1 MRKIDR
7 LAEIKTLLAKIKS
20 TEQIGTV
27 IPQETVDSLLGA
39 FSSLE
44 KTLREY
50 IQEITQD
57 KIIAIIDKLKIKEVL
72 TREELGYV
80 ELWIVGDAEYYTR
93 LKINFGQRLREVRR
107 NLEDVKGYDGTKLDL
122 EASNMLRAVLK
133 DGVRNLSDLD
143 YFIREEERVGHF
155 KKSIQQ
161 LDDDARD
168 MLIEILEGKLE
179 SEEF

>member
-7 LAEIKTLLAKIKS
+7 LAEIKSLLERVKSTDQVETVISQEIVDDLLAS
-20 TEQIGTV
+20 
-27 IPQETVDSLLGA
+27 

-50 IQEITQD
+50 IQELTQD
-57 KIIAIIDKLKIKEVL
+57 RITVIIDKLRRKEVL
-72 TREELGYV
+72 TREELGCI

-93 LKINFGQRLREVRR
+93 LKLNFGQRLRELRR
-107 NLEDVKGYDGTKLDL
+107 NLDDVKGYDGTSLDL
-122 EASNMLRAVLK
+122 EACNMLRAILK

-161 LDDDARD
+161 LDDESRD

-179 SEEF
+179 SEKF